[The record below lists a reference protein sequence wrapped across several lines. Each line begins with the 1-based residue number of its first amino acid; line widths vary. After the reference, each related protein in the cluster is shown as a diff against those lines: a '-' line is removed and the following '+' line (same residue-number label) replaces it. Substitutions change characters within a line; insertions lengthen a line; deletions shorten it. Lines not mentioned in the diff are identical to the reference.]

1 MGCLMRLSHL
11 LEHIEPIEI
20 SGRVAQAVGVVVE
33 AYDPMATGTWM
44 VDSTLEMQSVRLG
57 RAVQHGVAHEA

>member
-1 MGCLMRLSHL
+1 MGHLMRLSHL

-20 SGRVAQAVGVVVE
+20 SGRVAQAVGVVVK

-44 VDSTLEMQSVRLG
+44 VDSTLEMQSVRWG
-57 RAVQHGVAHEA
+57 RAVQHGVPHEA